1 MEKRFLAQRFYY
13 LHPLP
18 GTLFHSLRWPVVWRP
33 LFGVFM
39 AVFRWDVPEDLL
51 VVETGLFHGHI
62 WWNLRLKVTGLCD
75 TAIPGDYSLKVYRR
89 IFLWAI
95 VLFQP
100 SFGYTFMR
108 SSFCSESFLVF
119 GWLFLY
125 CHIFLWFTSCLLL
138 RECASISILIFTL
151 FIFFFSMILLWT
163 DFHSMI
169 AQLLDG
175 VRKEK
180 ERLTAA
186 GKRVSRE
193 ISSIVS
199 NPCWHRTVS
208 HFFILSLGS
217 FWWTASLSFLDFVFL

>member
-1 MEKRFLAQRFYY
+1 MLLDDFFMKMLVSSRKVTLVLARNGFLSGSWS
-13 LHPLP
+13 LHLLVGSLP
-18 GTLFHSLRWPVVWRP
+18 DAHRLVTAGIVRNRPKSLTVHFPEAP

-108 SSFCSESFLVF
+108 WTITGHFLMWIPVCLWNAVIPCETVYRSSHECIAENRSEPSRNDPKLQSMSSRFL
-119 GWLFLY
+119 G
-125 CHIFLWFTSCLLL
+125 
-138 RECASISILIFTL
+138 
-151 FIFFFSMILLWT
+151 
-163 DFHSMI
+163 
-169 AQLLDG
+169 
-175 VRKEK
+175 
-180 ERLTAA
+180 
-186 GKRVSRE
+186 
-193 ISSIVS
+193 
-199 NPCWHRTVS
+199 
-208 HFFILSLGS
+208 
-217 FWWTASLSFLDFVFL
+217 